1 MQHHQRPDTAKAL
14 RVAMAKTKTK
24 QKDLA
29 AAVGLTVQ
37 QISRL
42 SVGTQTIQG
51 ETLNKIAAA
60 LGMKSSE
67 FLALGED

>member
-1 MQHHQRPDTAKAL
+1 MQNSNRPDTGKAL

-29 AAVGLTVQ
+29 VMVGLTVQ

-42 SVGTQTIQG
+42 ASGSQAIQG
-51 ETLNKIAAA
+51 ETLNKIAAS

-67 FLALGED
+67 FLALGEE